1 MALTSSVDKKVAT
14 ILHED
19 GGVYLTQS
27 FDPTKEGFTPFANNA
42 AAKTWADAFIV
53 AETAELAARAEAE
66 GATRAVILADEA
78 ALLEGAN
85 TEAGLDE
92 PVEEPVE

>member
-42 AAKTWADAFIV
+42 AAQAWADAFIV
-53 AETAELAARAEAE
+53 AEAAEIAARAEAE
-66 GATRAVILADEA
+66 EAKKAAILADEA
-78 ALLEGAN
+78 ALLEGVLV
-85 TEAGLDE
+85 EESGS
-92 PVEEPVE
+92 EEPVE

>member
-27 FDPTKEGFTPFANNA
+27 FDPTKEGFTPFANDA
-42 AAKTWADAFIV
+42 AAKAWADAFIV
-53 AETAELAARAEAE
+53 AEAAEIAARAEEEEAKK
-66 GATRAVILADEA
+66 AAILADEA
-78 ALLEGAN
+78 ALLEGVLVE
-85 TEAGLDE
+85 EAGS
-92 PVEEPVE
+92 EEPVE

>member
-14 ILHED
+14 ILNED

-27 FDPTKEGFTPFANNA
+27 FDPTKEGFTPFANDA
-42 AAKTWADAFIV
+42 AAKAWADAFIV
-53 AETAELAARAEAE
+53 AEAAEIAARAEAE
-66 GATRAVILADEA
+66 EAKKAAILADEA

-85 TEAGLDE
+85 PEAGS
-92 PVEEPVE
+92 EEPVE